1 MATTFPRT
9 IKPNKVTVPV
19 FPGGLVSVSHSGKVN
34 TRTTLQVGRTWE
46 EFFAFKV
53 DENGHEFLALINN
66 FFNRQT
72 SLDVAHQMFTTLLG
86 AGGGTP
92 LINGATQTGATIITD
107 GWPNDT
113 LVLKAGDLV
122 SWFTTGPTLV
132 YDVTADGTSDGSG
145 NLTISVSPNVFS
157 GASPGNN
164 DAVVVTDSV
173 VFRAKILERP
183 RIPPAKADEWI
194 NGLRLAFVETP

>member
-19 FPGGLVSVSHSGKVN
+19 FPGGLVSVGHSGKVN
-34 TRTTLQVGRTWE
+34 TRTTLQVGRIWE

-72 SLDVAHQMFTTLLG
+72 SLDVAHQMFVDTLG

-92 LINGATQTGATIITD
+92 LVNGATQTGATIITD
-107 GWPNDT
+107 GWPNST

-122 SWFTTGPTLV
+122 TFATGPTLV

-145 NLTISVSPNVFS
+145 NLTLSISPNIFS
-157 GASPGNN
+157 GGSPGNN
-164 DAVVVTDSV
+164 DAIIITASV
-173 VFRAKILERP
+173 VFRAKILEQP
-183 RIPPAKADEWI
+183 RIPAAKADEWI
-194 NGLRLAFVETP
+194 NGLRLVFRETP

>member
-9 IKPNKVTVPV
+9 IKPQSVTMPV
-19 FPGGLVSVSHSGKVN
+19 FPGGLVSVSNSGKVN
-34 TRTTLQVGRTWE
+34 TRTTLQVGRVWE

-66 FFNRQT
+66 FYNRQT
-72 SLDVAHQMFTTLLG
+72 SLDVAHQMFVATLG

-92 LINGATQTGATIITD
+92 LVNGATQTGSTIVTD
-107 GWPNDT
+107 GWPNST

-122 SWFTTGPTLV
+122 TFATGPTLV

-145 NLTISVSPNVFS
+145 DLTLSISPNIFS
-157 GASPGNN
+157 GSSPGNN
-164 DAVVVTDSV
+164 NAITITASV
-173 VFRAKILERP
+173 VFRAKIREQP
-183 RIPPAKADEWI
+183 RIPKAKADEWI
-194 NGLRLAFVETP
+194 NGLRLVFRETP

>member
-1 MATTFPRT
+1 MATTFPRV
-9 IKPNKVTVPV
+9 IKPQRVTMPI

-53 DENGHEFLALINN
+53 DEDGHQFLAEINN
-66 FFNRQT
+66 FYNRQT
-72 SLDVAHQMFTTLLG
+72 SLDVAHQMFVATLG

-92 LINGATQTGATIITD
+92 LVNGASQTGSSIITD
-107 GWPNDT
+107 GWPNTT

-122 SWFTTGPTLV
+122 TFAAGPTLV
-132 YDVTADGTSDGSG
+132 YDVLTDGTSDGSG
-145 NLTISVSPNVFS
+145 NLTISISPNIS
-157 GASPGNN
+157 AGGSPGNN
-164 DAVVVTDSV
+164 DAITITASV

-194 NGLRLAFVETP
+194 AGLRLVFRETP

>member
-1 MATTFPRT
+1 MATTFPRV
-9 IKPNKVTVPV
+9 IKPQRVTMPV

-66 FFNRQT
+66 YFNRQT
-72 SLDVAHQMFTTLLG
+72 SLDVAHQMFVDTLG

-92 LINGATQTGATIITD
+92 LVNGASQTGASIITD
-107 GWPNDT
+107 GWPAGT

-122 SWFTTGPTLV
+122 TFATGPTLV
-132 YDVTADGTSDGSG
+132 YDITADVTSDGTG
-145 NLTISVSPNVFS
+145 NATLPVSPNVFA

-164 DAVVVTDSV
+164 DAVIITASV
-173 VFRAKILERP
+173 VFRAKILEQP
-183 RIPPAKADEWI
+183 RIPVAKADEWI
-194 NGLRLAFVETP
+194 NGLRVAFRETP